1 MNSLKL
7 LEYFGARLHTSIKHR
22 CVAHFCSIPLFNKKI
37 RYTLRRNVEQ
47 QKKFI
52 ETENWWTFY
61 DSVFV

>member
-1 MNSLKL
+1 M
-7 LEYFGARLHTSIKHR
+7 
-22 CVAHFCSIPLFNKKI
+22 
-37 RYTLRRNVEQ
+37 LRRNVEQ